1 MPEYRV
7 NSVNAPN
14 QPGRV
19 VRVEQVDAPVHTVPR
34 TDVGG
39 DPLTGDDG
47 HEPHKPADDTEQ
59 VYYEGS
65 PQLRSEIG
73 RGIWWIL
80 LGLLV
85 VATPVAIWFM
95 NVNWAKPYL
104 TWWVFVGAVVVGAVL
119 LFIPWIKTKTLS
131 YRISNYRI
139 DYTRGLIGRT
149 IDTLEMWH
157 VEDVRFY
164 QSILDR
170 ILGVGSI
177 TVISH
182 DDTTPQLL
190 LRGLPHPKS
199 LFETLKQRI
208 IAVKRQ
214 RGVVKMDVG

>member
-7 NSVNAPN
+7 NPVNAPN

-19 VRVEQVDAPVHTVPR
+19 VHVEPVTPVAPVTR
-34 TDVGG
+34 TDAGG
-39 DPLTGDDG
+39 DPLTGDDV

-65 PQLRSEIG
+65 PQLRAEIG

-80 LGLLV
+80 LGLLII
-85 VATPVAIWFM
+85 AAPVAIYFLH
-95 NVNWAKPYL
+95 VNWMPHLA
-104 TWWVFVGAVVVGAVL
+104 WWVFVAAVVVGLCILMV
-119 LFIPWIKTKTLS
+119 PWLRVKSVAYK
-131 YRISNYRI
+131 ISNYRI
-139 DYTRGLIGRT
+139 DIEHGIISRD
-149 IDTLEMWH
+149 IDTLEIWH
-157 VEDVRFY
+157 VEDVRFH

-182 DDTTPQLL
+182 DDTTPEVL

-214 RGVVKMDVG
+214 RGVLKVDSGM

>member
-7 NSVNAPN
+7 NAVNAPN

-19 VRVEQVDAPVHTVPR
+19 VRVEQVDAPAVQPVAR
-34 TDVGG
+34 TDAGG

-59 VYYEGS
+59 IYYEGS

-73 RGIWWIL
+73 RGFWWIL

-85 VATPVAIWFM
+85 IAAPVAIYFLNLQWM
-95 NVNWAKPYL
+95 PHLA
-104 TWWVFVGAVVVGAVL
+104 WWVFVAAVVVGAVL
-119 LFIPWIKTKTLS
+119 LFIPWVKTKTVR
-131 YRISNYRI
+131 YRISNYRV
-139 DYTRGLIGRT
+139 DFEQGLIGRT
-149 IDTLEMWH
+149 IDTLEIWH

-170 ILGVGSI
+170 ILGVGTI
-177 TVISH
+177 TVIST
-182 DDTTPQLL
+182 DDTTPQLI

-214 RGVVKMDVG
+214 RGVVKMDMG